1 MPTYANVIIDI
12 SHEKVDRVFQYRIP
26 EELRERI
33 VPGVQVT
40 LPFGKGAA
48 LRTGVV
54 VELTEKPSWEEEKIR
69 EIVGIEESAVPIEG
83 QLIAL
88 ASWIR
93 RNYGGT
99 MNAALKTVLPV
110 SRRTRLREKEILMLT
125 AAQEEAQIALS
136 EYEKKHHVAKARLLK
151 ELMDK
156 KRIPREFVT
165 GKLHVAAPTIRSLEA
180 AALLKVEKERA
191 DYRNPVKAGEHPAE
205 STKKEL
211 NAEQREAA
219 DRMIR
224 DFRKGIRRTYLL
236 HGVTGSGKTEV
247 YLALIEEVVA
257 AGKQVI
263 MLIPEIALT
272 YQTVMRF
279 YERFHDRVSI
289 LHSRMAPGERYD
301 QYLRARERRIDIIIG
316 PRSALFTPFPELGL
330 IILDEEHE
338 TSYKSET
345 VPRYHA
351 RETAIA
357 RAEMTG
363 ASVVLGSATPSM
375 ESFYRAN
382 RGEYELLTLTKRV
395 EERPLP
401 ACEIVDLRRELMEGN
416 RSIFSRRLTALMEE
430 RLLKGE
436 QIMLFLNRRGMS
448 AFVVCRSCG
457 EAVKCPHCDVSL
469 SLHRDKTL
477 RCHYCG
483 YRTPAV
489 TKCPSCGSPFI
500 GGMKAGTEKV
510 EELIQKQFPTART
523 LRMDLDTTREKDGY
537 ERILTAFLNREADI
551 LIGTQMI
558 VKGHDFPHVTLVGIL
573 AADLSLNIPDFHAAE
588 RTFDLLTQ
596 AAGRA
601 GRGGT
606 PGNVVIQTY
615 HPEHYGIV
623 NAARQDYD
631 GFYEQEISY
640 RKMMHYPPVWHM
652 LSILVT
658 EKDEK
663 AVSDGAELIA
673 HLIRREFPEVFLV
686 GPADAAVAKV
696 NDYYKKVL
704 YCKEKDSEVL
714 IGIKDRV
721 EEYAQQDPAFSRL
734 LVRFDF
740 DPADG
745 F

>member
-1 MPTYANVIIDI
+1 MSKYADVIIDI

-26 EELRERI
+26 EELLEQVR
-33 VPGVQVT
+33 PGVQVT
-40 LPFGKGAA
+40 IPFGKGGN

-54 VELTEKPSWEEEKIR
+54 VEVTESPSYEEEKLK
-69 EIVGIEESAVPIEG
+69 EIAGIDETAVPIEA

-88 ASWIR
+88 AAWIKR
-93 RNYGGT
+93 SYGGT

-110 SRRTRLREKEILMLT
+110 HKRAQRKEKEILVLK
-125 AAQEEAQIALS
+125 AASEEAQIALA
-136 EYEKKHHVAKARLLK
+136 EYEKKHFHAKARLLK
-151 ELMDK
+151 ELIEE
-156 KRIPREFVT
+156 KRIPKEFVT
-165 GKLHVAAPTIRSLEA
+165 GKLHVAAPTIRSLA
-180 AALLKVEKERA
+180 AAGMLTVEKERP
-191 DYRNPVKAGEHPAE
+191 DYRNPVKGTALTAGGG
-205 STKKEL
+205 KKLL
-211 NAEQREAA
+211 NAEQRAAA
-219 DRMIR
+219 DRMIG
-224 DFRKGIRRTYLL
+224 DFRRGEKHTYLL

-247 YLALIEEVVA
+247 YLTLIEEVVA

-289 LHSRMAPGERYD
+289 LNSKMPAGERYD
-301 QYLRARERRIDIIIG
+301 QYLRAKEREIDIIIG
-316 PRSALFTPFPELGL
+316 PRSALFTPFPDLGL

-345 VPRYHA
+345 IPRYHA

-357 RAEMTG
+357 RAEMSG

-375 ESFYRAN
+375 ESFYRAKE
-382 RGEYELLTLTKRV
+382 GAYVLLPLTKRV

-401 ACEIVDLRRELMEGN
+401 ACEIIDLRAELMQGN
-416 RSIFSRRLTALMEE
+416 RSIFSRRLVELMEE
-430 RLLKGE
+430 KLSKEE

-448 AFVVCRSCG
+448 GFVVCRSCG
-457 EAVKCPHCDVSL
+457 EAIKCPHCDVSL
-469 SLHRDKTL
+469 SLHRDRTM

-483 YRTPAV
+483 YQIPAAQ
-489 TKCPSCGSPFI
+489 KCPSCGSPYI

-510 EELIQKQFPTART
+510 EKLVRKQFPSAKT

-537 ERILTAFLNREADI
+537 EKILTAFSNREADI

-558 VKGHDFPHVTLVGIL
+558 VKGHDFPNVTLVGIL
-573 AADLSLNIPDFHAAE
+573 AADLSLNIPDFHGAE

-601 GRGGT
+601 GRGEL

-615 HPEHYGIV
+615 HPGHYGIV
-623 NAARQDYD
+623 NAAGQDYD
-631 GFYEQEISY
+631 GFYEQEIAY
-640 RKMMHYPPVWHM
+640 RRMMQYPPVWHM
-652 LSILVT
+652 LNLLVSD
-658 EKDEK
+658 KDEQ
-663 AVSDGAELIA
+663 AAADGAKRIA
-673 HLIRREFPEVFLV
+673 GIIRREFPEIRMV
-686 GPADAAVAKV
+686 GPADAAIAKV

-704 YCKEKDSEVL
+704 YCKDKDYEAL
-714 IGIKDRV
+714 IRVKDRI
-721 EEYAQQDPAFSRL
+721 EEAALSDPAFSRL

>member
-12 SHEKVDRVFQYRIP
+12 SHEKVDKVFQYRVP
-26 EELRERI
+26 EQLLDA
-33 VPGVQVT
+33 VTPGVQVN
-40 LPFGKGAA
+40 LPFGKGGTI
-48 LRTGVV
+48 RTGVV
-54 VELTEKPSWEEEKIR
+54 VELTETPSYEEEKIK
-69 EIVGIEESAVPIEG
+69 EIVSIEETAVPIES

-88 ASWIR
+88 AAWIK

-110 SRRTRLREKEILMLT
+110 HKRAQRKEKEILVL
-125 AAQEEAQIALS
+125 AASEEDAQIALA
-136 EYEKKHHVAKARLLK
+136 EYERKHFHAKARLLK
-151 ELMDK
+151 ELLLEG
-156 KRIPREFVT
+156 RIPKEFVT
-165 GKLHVAAPTIRSLEA
+165 GKLHVSAPTIRSLA
-180 AALLKVEKERA
+180 SAGMLTVEKERA
-191 DYRNPVKAGEHPAE
+191 DYRNPVKHVSGGARGERVL
-205 STKKEL
+205 L
-211 NAEQREAA
+211 NEEQRAAA
-219 DRMIR
+219 DRMIK
-224 DFRKGIRRTYLL
+224 DFQKGERHTYLL

-247 YLALIEEVVA
+247 YMALIEEVVA

-263 MLIPEIALT
+263 MMIPEIALT

-289 LHSRMAPGERYD
+289 LNSKMPPGERYD
-301 QYLRARERRIDIIIG
+301 QYLRAKEREIDIIIG

-345 VPRYHA
+345 IPRYHA

-375 ESFYRAN
+375 ESYYRAKK
-382 RGEYELLTLTKRV
+382 GDYVLLPLTKRV

-401 ACEIVDLRRELMEGN
+401 ECEIIDLRAELMDGN
-416 RSIFSRRLTALMEE
+416 RSIFSRRLSALMED
-430 RLLKGE
+430 RLKKEE

-448 AFVVCRSCG
+448 GFVVCRSCG
-457 EAVKCPHCDVSL
+457 EAIKCPHCDVSL
-469 SLHRDKTL
+469 SLHRDQTL

-483 YRTPAV
+483 HQIPTV
-489 TKCPSCGSPFI
+489 KKCPSCGSPYI

-510 EELIQKQFPTART
+510 EELVKKQFPKART

-537 ERILTAFLNREADI
+537 ERILTAFSNCEADI

-558 VKGHDFPHVTLVGIL
+558 VKGHDFPNVTLVGIL
-573 AADLSLNIPDFHAAE
+573 AADLSLNIPDFHGAE

-601 GRGGT
+601 GRGEKS
-606 PGNVVIQTY
+606 GNVVIQTY

-623 NAARQDYD
+623 NAAEQDYD
-631 GFYEQEISY
+631 GFYEQEIAY
-640 RKMMHYPPVWHM
+640 RQIMHYPPVWHM
-652 LSILVT
+652 LTILVS
-658 EKDEK
+658 EKDEQ
-663 AVSDGAELIA
+663 AAAEGADRIA
-673 HLIRREFPEVFLV
+673 AQIGREFPKLMLI
-686 GPADAAVAKV
+686 GPADASIAKV

-704 YCKEKDSEVL
+704 YLKDQDYETLIRVKDS
-714 IGIKDRV
+714 V
-721 EEYAQQDPAFSRL
+721 EKTALEDPLFTRL

-740 DPADG
+740 DPAGG

>member
-1 MPTYANVIIDI
+1 MPAYANVIIDI

-26 EELRERI
+26 EALREQI

-40 LPFGKGAA
+40 IPFGKGGT

-54 VELTEKPSWEEEKIR
+54 VELCDTASWEEEKIK
-69 EIVGIEESAVPIEG
+69 EIAGLEESAVPIEG

-88 ASWIR
+88 AAWIR

-110 SRRTRLREKEILMLT
+110 HKRAQRKDKEILVLT
-125 AAQEEAQIALS
+125 ATEEEASILLA
-136 EYEKKHHVAKARLLK
+136 EYERKHHVAKARLLK
-151 ELMDK
+151 ELTEK
-156 KRIPREFVT
+156 GRIPKEFVT
-165 GKLHVAAPTIRSLEA
+165 GKLHVSAQTIRALA
-180 AALLKVEKERA
+180 AAELLTVEKVRP
-191 DYRNPVKAGEHPAE
+191 DYRNPVKTGQFAKE
-205 STKKEL
+205 SSPKQL
-211 NAEQREAA
+211 NQEQREAA
-219 DRMIR
+219 EKMIR
-224 DFRKGIRRTYLL
+224 DFQNGRPRTYLL

-247 YLALIEEVVA
+247 YLALIEAVVA
-257 AGKQVI
+257 SGKQVI

-279 YERFHDRVSI
+279 YERFQDRVSI
-289 LHSRMAPGERYD
+289 LHSKMPPGERYD
-301 QYLRARERRIDIIIG
+301 QYLRAKEREIDIIIG

-345 VPRYHA
+345 IPRYHA

-382 RGEYELLTLTKRV
+382 RGEYELLSLTKRV

-401 ACEIVDLRRELMEGN
+401 ECEIVDLRAELMDGN
-416 RSIFSRRLTALMEE
+416 RSIFSRRLTALMED
-430 RLLKGE
+430 RLRKQE

-469 SLHRDKTL
+469 SLHRDQTL

-483 YRTPAV
+483 HTIPAV
-489 TKCPSCGSPFI
+489 RKCPSCGSPYI

-510 EELIQKQFPTART
+510 EELIRKQFPQAGV

-537 ERILTAFLNREADI
+537 EKILTAFMNREADI

-558 VKGHDFPHVTLVGIL
+558 VKGHDFPNVTLVGIL
-573 AADLSLNIPDFHAAE
+573 AADLSLNIPDFHGAE

-601 GRGGT
+601 GRGER

-631 GFYEQEISY
+631 GFYEKEISY

-652 LSILVT
+652 LNILVT
-658 EKDEK
+658 EKNEA
-663 AVSDGAELIA
+663 AVAKGAELIGQ
-673 HLIRREFPEVFLV
+673 LIRREFPEVALV

-704 YCKEKDSEVL
+704 YCKERDYETL

-721 EEYAQQDPAFSRL
+721 ETLSQQDPDVSKL

-740 DPADG
+740 DPAEG

>member
-1 MPTYANVIIDI
+1 MPAYANVIIDI
-12 SHEKVDRVFQYRIP
+12 SHEKVDRVFQYRVP
-26 EELRERI
+26 EELKER
-33 VPGVQVT
+33 VQPGVQVT
-40 LPFGKGAA
+40 LPFGKGEK

-54 VELTEKPSWEEEKIR
+54 VELTGEPSFEEDRIK
-69 EIVGIEESAVPIEG
+69 EIAGIEESAVPIEG

-88 ASWIR
+88 AAWIR

-110 SRRTRLREKEILMLT
+110 SKRAQRKAKEILVLT
-125 AAQEEAQIALS
+125 ATEEEGRIALA
-136 EYEKKHHVAKARLLK
+136 EYEKKHHVAKARLLQ
-151 ELMDK
+151 ELMEK
-156 KRIPREFVT
+156 KRIPKEFVT
-165 GKLHVAAPTIRSLEA
+165 GKLHVAAPAIRALGTAE
-180 AALLKVEKERA
+180 LLKVEKEQA
-191 DYRNPVKAGEHPAE
+191 DYRNPVKSGQFAE
-205 STKKEL
+205 VGTRKIL
-211 NAEQREAA
+211 NAEQRAAA

-224 DFRKGIRRTYLL
+224 DFKKGVSRTYLL

-289 LHSRMAPGERYD
+289 LHSRMAAGERYD
-301 QYLRARERRIDIIIG
+301 QYLRAKEREIDIIIG

-375 ESFYRAN
+375 ESFYRAS
-382 RGEYELLTLTKRV
+382 RGEYELLSLTKRV

-401 ACEIVDLRRELMEGN
+401 ECEIVDLRKELMEGN
-416 RSIFSRRLTALMEE
+416 RSIFSRRLMALMEE
-430 RLLKGE
+430 RLEKHE

-483 YRTPAV
+483 YTTAAV

-510 EELIQKQFPTART
+510 EELIKKQFPGAGT

-537 ERILTAFLNREADI
+537 EKILTAFMNHEADI

-558 VKGHDFPHVTLVGIL
+558 VKGHDFPNVTLVGIL
-573 AADLSLNIPDFHAAE
+573 SADLSLNIPDFHAAE

-652 LSILVT
+652 LNILVT
-658 EKDEK
+658 EKDERDVQK
-663 AVSDGAELIA
+663 GAERIA
-673 HLIRREFPEVFLV
+673 AVIRREFPEISLV

-704 YCKEKDSEVL
+704 YCKEKDNEVL

-721 EEYAQQDPAFSRL
+721 EELTRQDPAFSHL

-740 DPADG
+740 DPVDG